1 MPRDVG
7 VVLVAAGEGRRLGHE
22 TPKQFLPIAGVPM
35 LHRALRPFTS
45 HPDVRQ
51 VVVVLPAS
59 QASAPPGWLA
69 ALAGDQ
75 LRIVAGGAQ
84 RMDSVEQGIRALG
97 AECMLVLVHDAARPL
112 LRREIVAAVIDQA
125 RKGTGA
131 IAAVPLSDT
140 LKESG
145 PVSGM
150 PQIRRTIPRDGLWR
164 AQTPQGFPRP
174 MLERA
179 FAAAR
184 KDGATGTDEAALV
197 ERIGEP
203 VVLVPDSGWNI
214 KVTTPED
221 LDLAELIAARQQP

>member
-1 MPRDVG
+1 M
-7 VVLVAAGEGRRLGHE
+7 VLVAAGEGRRLGND

-35 LHRALRPFTS
+35 LLRSLRPFTA

-51 VVVVLPAS
+51 VVLVLPAG
-59 QASAPPGWLA
+59 QAAAPPAWLA
-69 ALAGDQ
+69 ELVGEQ
-75 LRIVAGGAQ
+75 LRIVAGGAE
-84 RMDSVEQGIRALG
+84 RMDSVEQGLHALVVD
-97 AECMLVLVHDAARPL
+97 CTLVLVHDAARPL
-112 LRREIVAAVIDQA
+112 VRREIVDAVIGQA

-131 IAAVPLSDT
+131 IAAVPVSDT

-145 PVSGM
+145 SDSGL

-179 FAAAR
+179 YRSAR
-184 KDGATGTDEAALV
+184 KDSVAGTDEAALV
-197 ERIGEP
+197 ERLGEP
-203 VVLVPDSGWNI
+203 VVLVPDSAWNI

-221 LDLAELIAARQQP
+221 LELAEIIAARQRP